1 LRDGRH
7 QTCSIIFAKPL
18 SNPCPGDWTHEAY
31 TRRLFLH
38 ILFYCGRFEAIMVS
52 NLVVKLAFLPL
63 AVMTQKQAPI
73 AAVSGAVRRDVM

>member
-1 LRDGRH
+1 
-7 QTCSIIFAKPL
+7 
-18 SNPCPGDWTHEAY
+18 
-31 TRRLFLH
+31 
-38 ILFYCGRFEAIMVS
+38 MVS